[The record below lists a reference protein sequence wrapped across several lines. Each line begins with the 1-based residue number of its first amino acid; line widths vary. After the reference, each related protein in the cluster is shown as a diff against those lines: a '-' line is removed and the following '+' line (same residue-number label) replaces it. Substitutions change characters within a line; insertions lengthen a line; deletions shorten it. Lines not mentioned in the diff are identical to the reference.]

1 MKFTDK
7 RIEEIEILD
16 KRTEEFKYCVY
27 LKEGLINTETETTIW
42 HCNTIKEIKEFLKDV
57 KVAVEEVV
65 VETVKEVI
73 MREYKEH
80 REKKMK
86 EELMGYHFNLYDFD
100 YEMRC
105 LGFYSNID
113 ELIEELEQDFV
124 IYELTSQA
132 KQNYRIDYKII
143 KRSDED
149 EILQAT
155 EIEVIKIEMI

>member
-27 LKEGLINTETETTIW
+27 LKDGLINTETETTIW

-57 KVAVEEVV
+57 KAV
-65 VETVKEVI
+65 VETDKEVV

-80 REKKMK
+80 KEEKMK

-100 YEMRC
+100 YEMKC

-113 ELIEELEQDFV
+113 ELVEELEQDFV

-155 EIEVIKIEMI
+155 VIEVIKIEMI